1 MNKEQ
6 EILKKAKELFMKY
19 GFRSITMDDLA
30 HHLSFSKK
38 TLYQYYKDKA
48 DLIRKIIITEI
59 SEMAKMMEMLFKN
72 NGNTIDRMI
81 KINSYLI
88 EMRKKTPANVKF
100 DLEKYYPQIASESKE
115 IMEKKMF
122 EAIKKNHQLGVD
134 EGFVRDNFDI
144 SIIAY
149 LQVCRSGI
157 IENIVSV
164 FDDYD
169 YEKILNEIF
178 DYHIRAIS
186 TAKGLEYYENNF
198 KNVK

>member
-59 SEMAKMMEMLFKN
+59 SEMAKMME
-72 NGNTIDRMI
+72 
-81 KINSYLI
+81 S
-88 EMRKKTPANVKF
+88 
-100 DLEKYYPQIASESKE
+100 
-115 IMEKKMF
+115 
-122 EAIKKNHQLGVD
+122 
-134 EGFVRDNFDI
+134 
-144 SIIAY
+144 
-149 LQVCRSGI
+149 I